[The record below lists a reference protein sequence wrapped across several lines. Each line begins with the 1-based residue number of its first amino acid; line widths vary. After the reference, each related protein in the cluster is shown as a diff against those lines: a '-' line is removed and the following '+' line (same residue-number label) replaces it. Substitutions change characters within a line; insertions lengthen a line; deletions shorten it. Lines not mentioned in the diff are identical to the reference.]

1 MPFCLLLQTALPA
14 RGSNHER
21 VRGRF
26 PCGLARV
33 NKGLPPSAGCRLGS
47 ASPGSGQCPRPAG
60 QAVLWSSRGPG
71 THPCSGSAREGRPGC
86 APVGSAASVSAPRAG
101 RAVGG
106 PAALATSC
114 PRLPPPGPAEGPWE
128 PGRAALFSTPG
139 SSECG
144 RVRGPAVACEGSL
157 RGGTPAGGLGP
168 GGCELA
174 PPHAHLLQ
182 SQGTLAPGP
191 RPRPGLGG
199 KGDPLGSVAAWEPSL
214 LEGGSGRVLYG
225 GRGAGARRQCPS
237 RHTGR
242 RGLPPPRLPPAPI
255 LSLPRLPARV
265 LAWLGS
271 AAAAPADSSLCG
283 WAERSGLPPAA
294 PAPCGLQ
301 RRRLPSPAGSRSVSL
316 PLGCQ
321 RLVRQRPWP
330 RLPPPFP
337 WRCLLLSGVVV
348 GRTLQTAAVGALGG
362 LRAEA
367 LAGRGRGCDRRP
379 VFRVASQLQCGSSG
393 KSASHLHRSVQR
405 FPGVRVCVREW
416 AHHTS
421 DLPRWRR
428 PRKDQLCSEWWAGG
442 PRQVGGF
449 LL

>member
-1 MPFCLLLQTALPA
+1 MRLGLCEQRSPALRRVQAGVGLPGQRAVSPSCWASGPVGLTGARHPPLLGVRT
-14 RGSNHER
+14 RGSSW
-21 VRGRF
+21 
-26 PCGLARV
+26 L
-33 NKGLPPSAGCRLGS
+33 
-47 ASPGSGQCPRPAG
+47 CPRG
-60 QAVLWSSRGPG
+60 V
-71 THPCSGSAREGRPGC
+71 CSVR
-86 APVGSAASVSAPRAG
+86 VGSACWPCCRWSS
-101 RAVGG
+101 G
-106 PAALATSC
+106 PGHQ
-114 PRLPPPGPAEGPWE
+114 LPPPSPPGPAEGPWE

-139 SSECG
+139 SSEYG

-225 GRGAGARRQCPS
+225 GRGAGARRRCPN

-265 LAWLGS
+265 LARLGS

-283 WAERSGLPPAA
+283 WAEWSGLPPAA

-367 LAGRGRGCDRRP
+367 LAGWGGGCDGRP